1 MIGETLAV
9 IAAIFWAASTVVAA
23 KVLRNMDPLSTN
35 TFRSL
40 FAAITMFIYAFFSG
54 EIKEIFHVDFYGI
67 IVVILAALIGFGIGD
82 SFLYKSIT
90 LVGVSRSY
98 IFANTY
104 PFFTMVFAI
113 LFLKE
118 MFYPKYLL
126 GTSIIFLGILI
137 VVTEIRYESK
147 AKNYLGFLAALVASI
162 AWSIGLILITIGIS
176 KMSVILANTIRFP
189 FLFMLLFVVSRSWT
203 KKIDLKKG
211 NLILLIAS
219 GILGMTLGGLI
230 FLLGVKY
237 IGVSRATS
245 LGASSPVWASLMSS
259 FFLKERVTWRIIV
272 AAFTVGIGI
281 YFLT

>member
-9 IAAIFWAASTVVAA
+9 IAAIFWATSTVVAA
-23 KVLRNMDPLSTN
+23 KVLRYMDPLSTN

-40 FAAITMFIYAFFSG
+40 FAAITMLLYAFFSS
-54 EIKEIFHVDFYGI
+54 EIQQIFHIDFYGL

-98 IFANTY
+98 IFAQTY
-104 PFFTMVFAI
+104 PFFTMIFAI
-113 LFLKE
+113 LFLE
-118 MFYPKYLL
+118 EIFHPKYLL
-126 GTSIIFLGILI
+126 GTIIIFLGIII
-137 VVTEIRYESK
+137 VITEIRYESK
-147 AKNYLGFLAALVASI
+147 AKNYLGILTALVASI

-189 FLFMLLFVVSRSWT
+189 FLFMFLFVVSRPWI
-203 KKIDLKKG
+203 KKIDLKKE
-211 NLILLIAS
+211 NLILLFAS

-230 FLLGVKY
+230 FLFGVKY

-259 FFLKERVTWRIIV
+259 LFLKEKVTWRILV
-272 AAFTVGIGI
+272 AAFTVVIGI

>member
-35 TFRSL
+35 AFRSL
-40 FAAITMFIYAFFSG
+40 FAAITMLIYAFFSG
-54 EIKEIFHVDFYGI
+54 EIQEIFYVDFYGL

-98 IFANTY
+98 IFVHTY
-104 PFFTMVFAI
+104 PFFTMIFAI
-113 LFLKE
+113 LFLEE

-126 GTSIIFLGILI
+126 GTIIIFLGIII
-137 VVTEIRYESK
+137 VVTEIKYESK
-147 AKNYLGFLAALVASI
+147 AKNYLGFLTALAASI

-176 KMSVILANTIRFP
+176 KMSVILANAIRFP
-189 FLFMLLFVVSRSWT
+189 FLFMLLFVVSRPWT
-203 KKIDLKKG
+203 KKIDLKKR
-211 NLILLIAS
+211 NLIFLITS

-237 IGVSRATS
+237 IGVSKATS

-259 FFLKERVTWRIIV
+259 LFLKEKVTWRIIV
-272 AAFTVGIGI
+272 AAFTVVIGI
-281 YFLT
+281 YFLI

>member
-1 MIGETLAV
+1 MIGEALAV
-9 IAAIFWAASTVVAA
+9 IAAICWAASTIVVA
-23 KVLRNMDPLSTN
+23 KVLRDIDPLNTN

-54 EIKEIFHVDFYGI
+54 EIQEIFYIDLYGL

-98 IFANTY
+98 IFAHTY

-113 LFLKE
+113 LFLEE
-118 MFYPKYLL
+118 MFHPKYLL
-126 GTSIIFLGILI
+126 GTLIIFLGIII
-137 VVTEIRYESK
+137 VVTEFKYGSK
-147 AKNYLGFLAALVASI
+147 VKNYLGILTALVASI

-189 FLFMLLFVVSRSWT
+189 FLFVLLFIVSKPWT
-203 KKIDLKKG
+203 KRINLKGG

-219 GILGMTLGGLI
+219 GVLGMTLGGLI
-230 FLLGVKY
+230 FLLGIKY
-237 IGVSRATS
+237 IGVSKATS
-245 LGASSPVWASLMSS
+245 LGASSPIWASLMSS
-259 FFLKERVTWRIIV
+259 LFLKEKVTWRIIV
-272 AAFTVGIGI
+272 AASAVIIGI